1 MANIRI
7 GFTACSKINFDA
19 QQAVWTEMAAQR
31 PDHLLLL
38 GDQIYMDY
46 WGDARKG
53 MPEVGLTGYELDKPA
68 SLPIAEFKAQMRL
81 RYRLQFEVPSFQAL
95 IRQVG
100 AAGTVAMIWD
110 DHDFGFNNS
119 YGKAGA
125 ATAGVITADKK
136 VVSRSLFEEFRLNVD
151 KLRTTQGPLAYQAL
165 EPVLAQD
172 ASVYSAFTLG
182 SARVLMLDTRT
193 FRQPPAANHPEL
205 LGQAQWDELEKEV
218 RNSPQK
224 LIVICSGSPFTEEA
238 TLSDQSWKQGKYSKF
253 SAYVDYDRLVHL
265 AAQVNRRI
273 VFIGGDSHKVDLHTG
288 TPGLVEIVCAGA
300 AAPKGPLF
308 MNGRHFGLLDIDDAG
323 HAQTRLFKRGKVQ
336 IEQALFGQGVAGAVL
351 EAMPDVA
358 VPAGQPAWQ
367 ARAPGTAT
375 AFMLSTRR
383 GIYPTGEGANGL
395 TGFAD
400 AYEPMSFWITQARTS
415 QWRNVAA
422 WKAVPQ
428 AEFTA
433 ALLQHLEQ
441 STDMGEGGQLC
452 FYAHG
457 ALHNWFDTAGK
468 FADVINSQVFVPRKL
483 GVPVFVSWA
492 SIKDVQILT
501 NLQSVYNDSVS
512 NARKAGEDLGGYLS
526 VLLSQLPR
534 EGVQTGQLPLTMLS
548 SSVGNQLLGSAL
560 KRLHGLPSPV
570 PLSGVFR
577 RWTMLAA
584 DLDSTLFAQGSPDLP
599 LARAI
604 ADLCLEAVATW
615 TPQDDVLN
623 RVQEFNAGLARV
635 GQAGFVDV
643 LPQFANLAHAV
654 NVDRIVQ
661 GLQHRHSAML
671 ETPQGVSLT
680 TDALANMPVQELQQK
695 YS

>member
-19 QQAVWTEMAAQR
+19 DQPVWAEMAAQK

-46 WGDARKG
+46 WRDSAKG
-53 MPEVGLTGYELDKPA
+53 MPAVGLKGYELDAPA
-68 SLPIAEFKAQMRL
+68 SLPLDEFKAQMRL
-81 RYRLQFEVPSFQAL
+81 RYRLQFEVASFQAL

-100 AAGTVAMIWD
+100 VAGTVSMIWD

-119 YGKAGA
+119 YGMAGT
-125 ATAGVITADKK
+125 ATGGVIPADKK
-136 VVSRSLFEEFRLNVD
+136 AVSRSLFEEFRLNVE
-151 KLRTTQGPLAYQAL
+151 KLRTTPGPLAYQAL
-165 EPVLAQD
+165 DPVLPRD
-172 ASVYSAFTLG
+172 ASVYSALTLG

-193 FRQPPAANHPEL
+193 FRQPPAADHPQL

-253 SAYVDYDRLVHL
+253 STYVDYDRLVQL

-308 MNGRHFGLLDIDDAG
+308 MNGRHFGLLDVDDAG

-336 IEQALFGQGVAGAVL
+336 IEQALFGQGVAGAL
-351 EAMPDVA
+351 EAMPEVA
-358 VPAGQPAWQ
+358 VPAGQPGWQ
-367 ARAPGTAT
+367 ARVPPVAT
-375 AFMLSTRR
+375 AFMLSARR

-400 AYEPMSFWITQARTS
+400 AYEPMTFWITQARPG
-415 QWRNVAA
+415 QWRNVAS
-422 WKAVPQ
+422 WKAVTQ
-428 AEFTA
+428 ADFTA
-433 ALLQHLEQ
+433 TLLQHLEQ
-441 STDMGEGGQLC
+441 SGDMGEGGQLC

-457 ALHNWFDTAGK
+457 ALHNWFETAGK
-468 FADVINSQVFVPRKL
+468 FADVINTQIFVPRKL

-512 NARKAGEDLGGYLS
+512 NARRAGEDLGDYLS
-526 VLLSQLPR
+526 VLLSQLPH
-534 EGVQTGQLPLTMLS
+534 EGVQAGQLPLTMLS

-560 KRLHGLPSPV
+560 KRLHGLPSPA

-584 DLDSTLFAQGSPDLP
+584 DLDSTLFAQSSPDIA

-615 TPQDDVLN
+615 TPQDEVLR

-643 LPQFANLAHAV
+643 LPEFASWAHAV

-661 GLQHRHSAML
+661 GLAHMHSAML
-671 ETPQGVSLT
+671 ETPQGVALT
-680 TDALANMPVQELQQK
+680 TDALGNMPVLQLQQK